1 MRRTPTVAAIISTLT
16 AAGLPALASTAPPTD
31 EQVRQTLEHYKQK
44 LDTLIASEEPSRQ
57 DIERLRSA
65 AIEDLEISEMTP
77 AQIAMIYQ
85 AHALHVDD
93 RRAQALSRLA
103 EFVDDKTINGASAAV
118 LRLEL
123 LGNSFGMTING
134 KRWTY
139 RPTPKVQADLL
150 KNVFAHPCLR
160 PAIRKRNAAVTMLL
174 GALGGLGNAPLWKEH
189 RSDIV
194 ALQDIFGPDTP
205 ARVFID
211 AEDYLEVLDQIIDGQ
226 DTETVRRVRLKIV
239 QSGQQVLA
247 RVETGELEWPR
258 QDVTDLR
265 DVVARLGGAAG
276 RGELVGFEA
285 PTLNFIWS
293 SAGNLHSLGD
303 LQGKVVVLDF
313 WITWCAPCVASF
325 PHVRELQALYA
336 DYPVEIVGVT
346 SIQGS
351 VFGADGAID
360 CKDDPD
366 KELSLMPAY
375 MKQRKITWTVALSKQ
390 DVYNPDYGIRGIPHV
405 VIVDPT
411 GIVRHNGL
419 HPADPLQDKA
429 VKINALLEEFDLPAP
444 QFPTQSESDNGSN

>member
-1 MRRTPTVAAIISTLT
+1 MRHTPTLAAIISTLT

-85 AHALHVDD
+85 ARALHVDD
-93 RRAQALSRLA
+93 RRDQALARLA
-103 EFVDDKTINGASAAV
+103 EFTDDRSVSGASAAV

-139 RPTPKVQADLL
+139 RPTPKVQANLL
-150 KNVFAHPCLR
+150 KDVFAHPSLR
-160 PAIRKRNAAVTMLL
+160 QAIRNGNAAATMLL

-189 RSDIV
+189 RGDIV

-211 AEDYLEVLDQIIDGQ
+211 AEDYLEVLDKIIDGQ

-265 DVVARLGGAAG
+265 DVVARLRGAAG
-276 RGELVGFEA
+276 RGELVGFDA

-293 SAGNLHSLGD
+293 SAGNLQSLGD

-313 WITWCAPCVASF
+313 WTTWCAPCVASF

-351 VFGADGAID
+351 VFGVDGAID

-375 MKQRKITWTVALSKQ
+375 MKQRKITWTVAFSRQ

-429 VKINALLEEFDLPAP
+429 LKINALLEEFGLPAP
-444 QFPTQSESDNGSN
+444 QLPTQSESDNGSN